1 MKPGSTLMDDML
13 NPEEKLAA
21 TEADLL
27 KARKEN
33 RRLTVRVDALKA
45 QFKLTEWAVC
55 AAPLP
60 FIAQCLPIIAIRWK
74 ELPKPFILNADTGR

>member
-21 TEADLL
+21 TKADLL

-74 ELPKPFILNADTGR
+74 ERPKPFILNANTGR